1 VREDPEREGLLYAG
15 TEFGLF
21 ISFDDGA
28 HWQSFDRNMPAV
40 PITDIKI
47 HHKDLVVSTQGR
59 SMWIMDDV
67 TPLEQIGRQTAGS
80 LALFKPRDAVRARIG
95 GGRGGFGGGGGGGAA
110 QTSGQAQFP
119 PNGAP
124 INYYLGRAVSGPL
137 TIEIQDAAGHI
148 VRSYS
153 SEAATQVAGETP
165 AAEVTS
171 DDEAPAFRRAAPPVR
186 LTTNAG
192 MNRLTWDFNSTD
204 GFMVPPGSYT
214 VKVSASGWTDTEPLK
229 LTMDP
234 RLAADGITAADLKEQ
249 YDQNVR
255 MRGMVAEVGRV
266 ATRVRQA
273 RTRLR
278 SANSPD
284 SLAKVE
290 ALATTLFGPDE
301 GVRYG
306 RPGLQTQITYL
317 AGMTTRVD
325 QRIGRDAVD
334 RFQVLRKDLDGLEV
348 RVNQVLGP
356 DRSAKVVP

>member
-1 VREDPEREGLLYAG
+1 M
-15 TEFGLF
+15 F
-21 ISFDDGA
+21 ISFDNGV

-40 PITDIKI
+40 PITDIKL
-47 HHKDLVVSTQGR
+47 HHKDLIVSTQGR

-67 TPLEQIGRQTAGS
+67 TPLHQIGRQTAAANA
-80 LALFKPRDAVRARIG
+80 LLFKPRDAMRARIG
-95 GGRGGFGGGGGGGAA
+95 GGRGGFGGGGGGAA
-110 QTSGQAQFP
+110 QASGQAQFP

-124 INYYLGRAVSGPL
+124 INYYIGRPVSGPV
-137 TIEIQDAAGHI
+137 TIEIQDAAGKI

-153 SEAATQVAGETP
+153 SEAAAQVAGETP
-165 AAEVTS
+165 GAEAPS
-171 DDEAPAFRRAAPPVR
+171 DDETPAFRRAAPPVR
-186 LTTNAG
+186 LTSGVGT
-192 MNRLTWDFNSTD
+192 NRLTWDFNNSA
-204 GFMVPPGSYT
+204 GFMVPPGSYK
-214 VKVSASGWTDTEPLK
+214 VKLTANGTSETQALT

-234 RLAADGITAADLKEQ
+234 RLAADGITSADLKEQ

-255 MRGMVAEVGRV
+255 MRDMVTEVGRV

-273 RTRLR
+273 RTRLKTA
-278 SANSPD
+278 SSGD

-325 QRIGRDAVD
+325 QRIGRDAVE
-334 RFQVLRKDLDGLEV
+334 RFQVLRKDLDALEA
-348 RVNQVLGP
+348 RVAATLGP
-356 DRSAKVVP
+356 DRAPKVVP